1 MPFDYFDS
9 IISANAQDH
18 ISLGNVTEAN
28 ADMFDEQAFLDDNQF
43 DTPTEEIHAALDD
56 DNVEGPGN
64 PNDNMISDIFQDDED
79 FHDAAPFDFDE
90 EDAEADEPDFSEEH
104 DSEMIDDPV
113 QDQEQESGEND
124 EDNTSD
130 PSETDMHEETEVSRE
145 NDVSEEI
152 DQTDDINQEEE
163 TIIDEPA
170 FYPDENDYDLDLTDE
185 EYEIQAPEEWR
196 DDTELESDYETT
208 LLADIME
215 AVNFADAEADGS
227 VTDFVQN
234 YAEFQQAVEA
244 ELQAID
250 QDIEQ
255 DPFSV
260 MQMLEIDD
268 YYDDVFASL
277 LPSEDLG
284 DPLFQLFDGDF
295 MDVGNLGDLHFGDI
309 V

>member
-28 ADMFDEQAFLDDNQF
+28 ADMFDEQAFLDDNQM
-43 DTPTEEIHAALDD
+43 DTNADEIHAALDQD
-56 DNVEGPGN
+56 DTNGPLSN
-64 PNDNMISDIFQDDED
+64 NDNMISDIFQDDED

-90 EDAEADEPDFSEEH
+90 EDAEVDEPDFSEEH

-163 TIIDEPA
+163 TIIDEA
-170 FYPDENDYDLDLTDE
+170 TFYPDENDYDLGLTDE
-185 EYEIQAPEEWR
+185 EYEIEAPEEWR
-196 DDTELESDYETT
+196 DITELESDYETA
-208 LLADIME
+208 LLADIMDAAE
-215 AVNFADAEADGS
+215 FADSEIDGS
-227 VTDFVQN
+227 VADFIQN
-234 YAEFQQAVEA
+234 YAEFQQVVEDQIDI
-244 ELQAID
+244 LQQGIEGDDSQLNAID
-250 QDIEQ
+250 
-255 DPFSV
+255 
-260 MQMLEIDD
+260 MLEIDD
-268 YYDDVFASL
+268 YYDDIFASFM
-277 LPSEDLG
+277 PSEDLG
-284 DPLFQLFDGDF
+284 DPLFQLFDNDF
-295 MDVGNLGDLHFGDI
+295 MDIGDLGDYHFRL
-309 V
+309 